1 MNGLKTYSDLNLNL
15 SLPYSTQNSKEVFG
29 FLLSPSTKSDRKW
42 CLARPKAKGKSG
54 VVEARGKFSLD
65 SRERIESSMS
75 EKEEGIAVFL
85 DPQLSQPGR
94 VLPSRFDDSRF
105 FYR

>member
-1 MNGLKTYSDLNLNL
+1 
-15 SLPYSTQNSKEVFG
+15 
-29 FLLSPSTKSDRKW
+29 
-42 CLARPKAKGKSG
+42 
-54 VVEARGKFSLD
+54 
-65 SRERIESSMS
+65 MS

-105 FYR
+105 FLPIGAGA